1 MSPTP
6 PIMGDG
12 DIRFEISG
20 RLLLGKRPAGSRL
33 FWLREGGL
41 ARIASPRAFGHE
53 DGMNTLQSMP
63 GPFGVAVR
71 YLGVVVLLAAY
82 GGQV

>member
-1 MSPTP
+1 
-6 PIMGDG
+6 MGDG

-33 FWLREGGL
+33 FWRLEGGLL

-53 DGMNTLQSMP
+53 DGMNTLHSMP
-63 GPFGVAVR
+63 GPFGVALR

>member
-1 MSPTP
+1 LVV
-6 PIMGDG
+6 
-12 DIRFEISG
+12 EISG

-33 FWLREGGL
+33 FWRCEGGG
-41 ARIASPRAFGHE
+41 AIASLRGFGHE
-53 DGMNTLQSMP
+53 NGMNTLQPMP
-63 GPFGVAVR
+63 GPLGVAVR